1 MKNILAIQSH
11 VVYGHAGNS
20 AAEFPMR
27 RLGANVWPLNTVQFS
42 NHTQYGKWT
51 GCVMPPSHL
60 TEIVQGIAA
69 IDKLHTC
76 DAVLSGYLG
85 SAEQGEHILGIV
97 RQVKAANPQ
106 AKYFCDPVM
115 GHPEKGC
122 IVAPGVA
129 EFHVRHGLP
138 ASDIIAPNLVE
149 LEILCEHAVNN
160 VEEAVLAARELI
172 AQGPQIVLVKHL
184 ARAGY
189 SRDRFEMLLVTAD
202 EAWHISRPLVD
213 FGMRQPVGVG
223 DVTSGLLLV
232 KLLQGATLQ
241 EALEHVT
248 AAVYEIMVTTKA
260 MQEYELHCFGG
271 CSGSYCQTRT
281 LLQRN
286 KALKYLISAHN
297 DLWADG
303 YYFKPSADSASC
315 TSGRS
320 AIRCINA
327 AMCSN
332 PSRFSFTAYAQRRT
346 VNR

>member
-11 VVYGHAGNS
+11 VVFGHAGNS

-51 GCVMPPSHL
+51 GSVMPPAHL

-69 IDKLHTC
+69 IDQLQRC

-97 RQVKAANPQ
+97 QQVKAANPQ

-129 EFHVRHGLP
+129 EFHLRHALP
-138 ASDIIAPNLVE
+138 ASDIIAPNLIE
-149 LEILCEHAVNN
+149 LEILCEHAVNS
-160 VEEAVLAARELI
+160 VQEAVAAARELI
-172 AQGPQIVLVKHL
+172 AKGPQIVLVKHL
-184 ARAGY
+184 ARAGL
-189 SRDRFEMLLVTAD
+189 SADRFEMLLVTPQ

-213 FGMRQPVGVG
+213 FGARQPVGVG

-232 KLLQGATLQ
+232 KLLQGTPVR

-248 AAVYEIMVTTKA
+248 AAVYEIMLTTHG
-260 MQEYELHCFGG
+260 MQEYELQVVAAQDRIAKPEHLF
-271 CSGSYCQTRT
+271 SAT
-281 LLQRN
+281 LL
-286 KALKYLISAHN
+286 
-297 DLWADG
+297 
-303 YYFKPSADSASC
+303 
-315 TSGRS
+315 
-320 AIRCINA
+320 
-327 AMCSN
+327 
-332 PSRFSFTAYAQRRT
+332 
-346 VNR
+346 

>member
-11 VVYGHAGNS
+11 VVFGHAGNS

-42 NHTQYGKWT
+42 NHTQYGQWT
-51 GCVMPPSHL
+51 GAVMPPSHL

-69 IDKLHTC
+69 IGQLSRC

-85 SAEQGEHILGIV
+85 SAEQGEHILEIV
-97 RQVKAANPQ
+97 RQVKTANPQ

-129 EFHVRHGLP
+129 EFHARFALP
-138 ASDIIAPNLVE
+138 ASDIIAPNLLE
-149 LEILCEHAVNN
+149 LEMLSGHAVAS
-160 VEEAVLAARELI
+160 VDEAVATARELV
-172 AQGPQIVLVKHL
+172 ARGPQIVLVKHL

-189 SRDRFEMLLVTAD
+189 HQDRFEMLLVTSD

-213 FGMRQPVGVG
+213 FGARQPVGVG

-232 KLLQGATLQ
+232 KLLQGATLR

-248 AAVYEIMVTTKA
+248 AAVYDIMVTTKR
-260 MQEYELHCFGG
+260 MEEYEL
-271 CSGSYCQTRT
+271 QVVAA
-281 LLQRN
+281 Q
-286 KALKYLISAHN
+286 
-297 DLWADG
+297 DG
-303 YYFKPSADSASC
+303 IAQPEHY
-315 TSGRS
+315 
-320 AIRCINA
+320 
-327 AMCSN
+327 
-332 PSRFSFTAYAQRRT
+332 FTA
-346 VNR
+346 VKL

>member
-11 VVYGHAGNS
+11 VVFGHAGNS

-42 NHTQYGKWT
+42 NHTQYGQWT
-51 GCVMPPSHL
+51 GTVMPPSHL
-60 TEIVQGIAA
+60 SDIVQGIANIGQLA
-69 IDKLHTC
+69 RC

-97 RQVKAANPQ
+97 RQVKAANPN
-106 AKYFCDPVM
+106 ARYFCDPVM

-129 EFHVRHGLP
+129 EFHTRYAMP

-149 LEILCEHAVNN
+149 LEILTGHSVNS
-160 VEEAVLAARELI
+160 VAEAVAAARELI
-172 AQGPQIVLVKHL
+172 AQGPEIVLVKHL

-189 SRDRFEMLLVTAD
+189 QTMRFEMLLVTAH

-213 FGMRQPVGVG
+213 FGERQPVGVG

-232 KLLQGATLQ
+232 KLLQGAPLR

-248 AAVYEIMVTTKA
+248 AAVYDIMVVTKR
-260 MQEYELHCFGG
+260 MGEYELQVVAAQDGIARPEHNF
-271 CSGSYCQTRT
+271 
-281 LLQRN
+281 
-286 KALKYLISAHN
+286 SAVQ
-297 DLWADG
+297 L
-303 YYFKPSADSASC
+303 
-315 TSGRS
+315 
-320 AIRCINA
+320 
-327 AMCSN
+327 
-332 PSRFSFTAYAQRRT
+332 
-346 VNR
+346 

>member
-11 VVYGHAGNS
+11 VVFGHAGNS

-60 TEIVQGIAA
+60 TEIVQGIADIGQLA
-69 IDKLHTC
+69 RC

-106 AKYFCDPVM
+106 ARYFCDPVM

-129 EFHVRHGLP
+129 EFHARYALP
-138 ASDIIAPNLVE
+138 AADIIAPNLLE
-149 LEILCEHAVNN
+149 LEMLSGRTVNSVDDAV
-160 VEEAVLAARELI
+160 ATARMLI
-172 AQGPQIVLVKHL
+172 AKGPEIVLVKHL

-189 SRDRFEMLLVTAD
+189 ARDRFEMLLVTAS

-213 FGMRQPVGVG
+213 FGERQPVGVG

-232 KLLQGATLQ
+232 KLLQGAGLQ
-241 EALEHVT
+241 AALEHVT
-248 AAVYEIMVTTKA
+248 AAVYGIMTTTKQ
-260 MQEYELHCFGG
+260 MKEYELQVVAAQG
-271 CSGSYCQTRT
+271 
-281 LLQRN
+281 
-286 KALKYLISAHN
+286 LIA
-297 DLWADG
+297 
-303 YYFKPSADSASC
+303 KPDEW
-315 TSGRS
+315 
-320 AIRCINA
+320 
-327 AMCSN
+327 
-332 PSRFSFTAYAQRRT
+332 FTATAL
-346 VNR
+346 

>member
-11 VVYGHAGNS
+11 VVFGHAGNS

-27 RLGANVWPLNTVQFS
+27 RLGANVWPLNSVQFS
-42 NHTQYGKWT
+42 NHTQYGQWK

-60 TEIVQGIAA
+60 TEIVQGIAD
-69 IDKLHTC
+69 IGQLTRC

-129 EFHVRHGLP
+129 EFHVRHALP
-138 ASDIIAPNLVE
+138 ASDIIAPNLIE
-149 LEILCEHAVNN
+149 LEILCGHPVNSVADAV
-160 VEEAVLAARELI
+160 AASRELI
-172 AQGPQIVLVKHL
+172 ACGPQIVLVKHL
-184 ARAGY
+184 ARAAADPGQ
-189 SRDRFEMLLVTAD
+189 FEMLLVTRD

-213 FGMRQPVGVG
+213 FGSRQPVGVG

-232 KLLQGATLQ
+232 KLLQGAGLQ

-248 AAVYEIMVTTKA
+248 AAVYEIMLKTHQ
-260 MQEYELHCFGG
+260 MEEYELQVVAAQDRIAVPEH
-271 CSGSYCQTRT
+271 
-281 LLQRN
+281 
-286 KALKYLISAHN
+286 
-297 DLWADG
+297 
-303 YYFKPSADSASC
+303 YFSASP
-315 TSGRS
+315 R
-320 AIRCINA
+320 
-327 AMCSN
+327 
-332 PSRFSFTAYAQRRT
+332 
-346 VNR
+346 